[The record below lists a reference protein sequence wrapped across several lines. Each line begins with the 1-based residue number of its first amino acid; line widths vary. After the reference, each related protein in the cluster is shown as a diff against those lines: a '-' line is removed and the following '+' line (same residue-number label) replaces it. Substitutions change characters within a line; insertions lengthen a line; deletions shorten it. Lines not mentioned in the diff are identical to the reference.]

1 MLTFS
6 QHYVTMNMKSR
17 IEEVNNLTRIN
28 HKLKGARVE
37 KGLTQEDMAERIGI
51 STYSYLMKENGKRD
65 FTLTEMKKICEI
77 LNKELSEI
85 F

>member
-1 MLTFS
+1 M
-6 QHYVTMNMKSR
+6 
-17 IEEVNNLTRIN
+17 NNLTEIN
-28 HKLKGARVE
+28 YKLKGARVE

-77 LNKELSEI
+77 LDKELSEI

>member
-1 MLTFS
+1 MVER
-6 QHYVTMNMKSR
+6 HG
-17 IEEVNNLTRIN
+17 
-28 HKLKGARVE
+28 KLKGARVE
-37 KGLTQEDMAERIGI
+37 KGLTQEDMAEKIGI

-77 LNKELSEI
+77 LDKELSEI

>member
-1 MLTFS
+1 M
-6 QHYVTMNMKSR
+6 
-17 IEEVNNLTRIN
+17 NNLTEIN
-28 HKLKGARVE
+28 YKLKGARVE

-65 FTLTEMKKICEI
+65 FTLTEMKKICKI
-77 LNKELSEI
+77 LDKELSEI

>member
-1 MLTFS
+1 MTKRHS
-6 QHYVTMNMKSR
+6 
-17 IEEVNNLTRIN
+17 
-28 HKLKGARVE
+28 KLKGIRVE
-37 KGLTQEDMAERIGI
+37 KGLTQEDMAKRIGI

-77 LNKELSEI
+77 LGTELSEI

>member
-1 MLTFS
+1 MEG
-6 QHYVTMNMKSR
+6 NKKK
-17 IEEVNNLTRIN
+17 EVNNLTGIN

-77 LNKELSEI
+77 LDKELSEI

>member
-1 MLTFS
+1 MEG
-6 QHYVTMNMKSR
+6 NKKK
-17 IEEVNNLTRIN
+17 EVNNLTGIN
-28 HKLKGARVE
+28 HKLKGTRVE
-37 KGLTQEDMAERIGI
+37 KGLTQEDMAKRIGI

-77 LNKELSEI
+77 LDKELSEI

>member
-1 MLTFS
+1 
-6 QHYVTMNMKSR
+6 MKSR

-37 KGLTQEDMAERIGI
+37 KGLTQKDMAERIGI

>member
-1 MLTFS
+1 M
-6 QHYVTMNMKSR
+6 
-17 IEEVNNLTRIN
+17 NNLTRIN

-77 LNKELSEI
+77 LDKELSEI

>member
-1 MLTFS
+1 M
-6 QHYVTMNMKSR
+6 
-17 IEEVNNLTRIN
+17 TRIN
-28 HKLKGARVE
+28 YKLKGARVE

>member
-1 MLTFS
+1 
-6 QHYVTMNMKSR
+6 
-17 IEEVNNLTRIN
+17 VNNLTKIN

-37 KGLTQEDMAERIGI
+37 KGLTQEDIAKRIGI

>member
-1 MLTFS
+1 MVERHS
-6 QHYVTMNMKSR
+6 
-17 IEEVNNLTRIN
+17 
-28 HKLKGARVE
+28 KLKGARVE

-65 FTLTEMKKICEI
+65 FTLNEMKKICEI
-77 LNKELSEI
+77 LGKELSEI

>member
-1 MLTFS
+1 MRLEQGKNLVLVSFLL
-6 QHYVTMNMKSR
+6 K
-17 IEEVNNLTRIN
+17 EVNNLTGIN

-77 LNKELSEI
+77 LDKELSEI

>member
-1 MLTFS
+1 MTER
-6 QHYVTMNMKSR
+6 HG
-17 IEEVNNLTRIN
+17 
-28 HKLKGARVE
+28 KLKGARVE

-65 FTLTEMKKICEI
+65 FTLTEMKKICDI
-77 LNKELSEI
+77 LDKELSEI

>member
-1 MLTFS
+1 MVERHS
-6 QHYVTMNMKSR
+6 
-17 IEEVNNLTRIN
+17 
-28 HKLKGARVE
+28 KLKGARVE
-37 KGLTQEDMAERIGI
+37 KGLTQEDMAKRIGI

-65 FTLTEMKKICEI
+65 FTLSEMKKICEI

>member
-1 MLTFS
+1 MTERHS
-6 QHYVTMNMKSR
+6 
-17 IEEVNNLTRIN
+17 
-28 HKLKGARVE
+28 KLKGARVE
-37 KGLTQEDMAERIGI
+37 KGLTQEDMAKRIGI

-77 LNKELSEI
+77 LGKELSEI

>member
-1 MLTFS
+1 MTG
-6 QHYVTMNMKSR
+6 V
-17 IEEVNNLTRIN
+17 N

-65 FTLTEMKKICEI
+65 FTLTEMKKICDI
-77 LNKELSEI
+77 LDKELSEI

>member
-1 MLTFS
+1 MVKK
-6 QHYVTMNMKSR
+6 HN
-17 IEEVNNLTRIN
+17 
-28 HKLKGARVE
+28 KLKGARVE

-51 STYSYLMKENGKRD
+51 SAYSYLMKENGKRD

-77 LNKELSEI
+77 LNKDLSEI